1 MTCPERQASID
12 GDGGKP
18 LRRPAAFVILAVLSL
33 GLALSLVS
41 GAPSADG
48 PGDRRLKLYN
58 IHNGERLDIVYKR
71 GDDYDAEALKKLN
84 WIFRDW
90 RRNEATKMDPKAFD
104 LLWEIYQELGSTKP
118 IHIVSGY
125 RSSRTNEGLRKNGG
139 GQAKNSQ
146 HIQGKAL
153 DVHFPDVPVQRL
165 RYSALVRER
174 GGVGYYPTSA
184 LPFVHIDTGRVRMW
198 PRMPRLELAALFPN
212 GRSKFIPA
220 DGRPITPADVAAAR
234 KNTKLYET
242 VAAFHALRNRDRST
256 TLVASA
262 EPEVP
267 AAVPAAVE
275 TEVPQQVASVD
286 VAEQAFEATESDAP
300 VLDGPALEAPAPQP
314 VLSQKKQ
321 VASLVPPVP
330 KLLTRARKPATLASR
345 TELDA
350 LVLASLDA
358 ENTPVRLPIRKTTIA
373 PSASEEDGVIVP
385 PEPAEMTMG
394 TFLSRSGWARAP
406 EFDEEHPDELSYR
419 TFPVTVF
426 LTPNASLDQPEIAIL
441 RHPDFKVAHERL
453 LDADAGLELSFKPQ
467 GKIAALTWDGQ
478 FAPEHVML
486 SGMFDGAATGKRV
499 KTAKK

>member
-1 MTCPERQASID
+1 
-12 GDGGKP
+12 
-18 LRRPAAFVILAVLSL
+18 LRRPAGFIILAVLAL
-33 GLALSLVS
+33 GLALSLAT
-41 GAPSADG
+41 GTPSADG

-58 IHNGERLDIVYKR
+58 IHNGERLDIVFKH
-71 GDDYDAEALKKLN
+71 GDSYDTEALKKLN

-104 LLWEIYQELGSTKP
+104 LLWEIYQELGSSKP
-118 IHIVSGY
+118 IHIISGY
-125 RSSRTNEGLRKNGG
+125 RSSKTNESLRKKGG
-139 GQAKNSQ
+139 GQAKSSQ

-198 PRMPRLELAALFPN
+198 PRMPRLELAALFPD
-212 GRSKFIPA
+212 GRSKYVPA

-262 EPEVP
+262 EPEAP
-267 AAVPAAVE
+267 AVE
-275 TEVPQQVASVD
+275 APQQVA
-286 VAEQAFEATESDAP
+286 VAEIAEPTFEPADGEAP
-300 VLDGPALEAPAPQP
+300 VLDGPALEAPAPQA
-314 VLSQKKQ
+314 VSLQRQQ
-321 VASLVPPVP
+321 VASLVPPIP
-330 KLLTRARKPATLASR
+330 KLLERKPATLASR
-345 TELDA
+345 KELDA
-350 LVLASLDA
+350 LVLASLGT
-358 ENTPVRLPIRKTTIA
+358 EHTPVGLPVKKTTIA
-373 PSASEEDGVIVP
+373 PSASAGDGVIVP
-385 PEPAEMTMG
+385 PAPAEMTMG

-426 LTPNASLDQPEIAIL
+426 LTPDASLDQPEIAQL
-441 RHPDFKVAHERL
+441 RHPNFKVAHERL

-467 GKIAALTWDGQ
+467 GKVAALTWDGQ